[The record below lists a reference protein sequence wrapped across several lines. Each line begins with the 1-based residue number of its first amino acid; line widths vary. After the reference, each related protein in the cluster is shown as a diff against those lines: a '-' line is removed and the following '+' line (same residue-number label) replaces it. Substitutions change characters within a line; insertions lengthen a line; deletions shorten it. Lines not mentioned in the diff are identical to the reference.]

1 MNGKRILLGVTGSI
15 AACKAP
21 ALVRLLVKAGAEVR
35 VVLTEGGARFTTAL
49 TLATFSR
56 NPVLTDFVTSEA
68 TGEWANHVELGLWAD
83 LLLIAPASADTVA
96 RLANGHCRTLL
107 DAAYLSARCPVA
119 LAPAMDLDMYAHP
132 AVQANFARLRSYGN
146 HVLEAAS
153 GELASGLVGQGRMPE
168 PEELLA
174 WVTEFFGHTPPPT
187 R

>member
-1 MNGKRILLGVTGSI
+1 MKIILGVTGSI

-21 ALVRLLVKAGAEVR
+21 LLVRGLLKAGHEVQ
-35 VVLTEGGARFTTAL
+35 VILTAGGAQFTTAL
-49 TLATFSR
+49 TLATLSR
-56 NPVLTDFVTSEA
+56 RPVLTGFVTNPA

-107 DAAYLSARCPVA
+107 DAVYLSARCPVA

-132 AVQANFARLRSYGN
+132 AVQANFERLRRYGN
-146 HVLEAAS
+146 HVIEAAT

-168 PEELLA
+168 PEELVS
-174 WVTEFFGHTPPPT
+174 WVNARGPHPQPLS
-187 R
+187 